1 MSERDITPQ
10 QEREHPEPVEQ
21 ANPMPWPMLV
31 LAGGLMAFGIVYITQ
46 ANVETPSA
54 WGDGRSR
61 AELTGTKKE
70 AGGGGKV
77 DGAAIYASLC
87 VACHQATGMG
97 LPGVFPPLAGSEWVV
112 GKDTTTSAIL
122 LHGINGEMTVKGVAY
137 KGAMPA
143 FKDQLS
149 DEQIAAVLTHV
160 RSQWG
165 NTAAAVKSETVA
177 AVRVATKD
185 QAAPYNGDKE
195 LPPHE

>member
-1 MSERDITPQ
+1 MSEPDITPQ
-10 QEREHPEPVEQ
+10 QERENPEPVEQ
-21 ANPMPWPMLV
+21 AKPTPWPMLV
-31 LAGGLMAFGIVYITQ
+31 LAAGLMAFGIVYITQ

-61 AELTGTKKE
+61 AELTGAKKE

-77 DGAAIYASLC
+77 DGAAIFASLC

-97 LPGVFPPLAGSEWVV
+97 LLGVFPPLAGSEWVL

-122 LHGINGEMTVKGVAY
+122 LHGINGAMTVKGAAY

-143 FKDQLS
+143 FNDQLS

-165 NTAAAVKSETVA
+165 NTAAAVKPETVA
-177 AVRVATKD
+177 AVGAETKD
-185 QAAPYNGDKE
+185 QAGPYNGDKE

>member
-1 MSERDITPQ
+1 MSQRKVTPQ
-10 QEREHPEPVEQ
+10 QERENPDPVENS
-21 ANPMPWPMLV
+21 NPMPWPMLL
-31 LAGGLMAFGIVYITQ
+31 LAAGLMAFGIFYITQ

-61 AELTGTKKE
+61 AELTGAKKE

-87 VACHQATGMG
+87 VACHQATGLG
-97 LPGVFPPLAGSEWVV
+97 LPGVFPPLADSEWVK
-112 GKDTTTSAIL
+112 GKDTTAAAIL
-122 LHGINGEMTVKGVAY
+122 LHGINGALTVKGVVY

-149 DEQIAAVLTHV
+149 DEQIAAVLSHV

-165 NTAAAVKSETVA
+165 NAAAEVKPETVA
-177 AVRVATKD
+177 AVRTELKD
-185 QAAPYNGDKE
+185 RTGPFDGDKE